1 MSVCECECECVCMC
15 VCVCVEGGQA
25 SACEKLLSLKV
36 VFRSQT
42 VANSILRFTIT
53 LHL

>member
-1 MSVCECECECVCMC
+1 MCVCECVS
-15 VCVCVEGGQA
+15 VSVCVEGGQA